1 MFYWQSL
8 KITNVWVLNI
18 SKIITKIQQSGWGE
32 IILKRMKPKLLNL
45 VEWKMWITVALWIYY
60 VYMESHG
67 GYDMK

>member
-45 VEWKMWITVALWIYY
+45 VEWKMWITVELWVYY

-67 GYDMK
+67 DYNMK